1 MKGRNLVLF
10 ITPALIWG
18 STWFVIKFQLGEVEP
33 LLSVCYRFAFAGLI
47 LLAYSKFKRMNLRFS
62 PRQHLFMA
70 LQGALLFGCN
80 YWLIYISEYYL
91 TSGLVA
97 IAFSTLVFMN
107 IIFNS
112 LLLRNPL
119 NRQVIFGAAFG
130 IAGTVLIFKEELT
143 GLSLED
149 DTFIGLVFCFTGV
162 LFASLGNI
170 TSAFNQGRRLPVI
183 QTNAFGMLYGAT
195 LMFFIAL
202 VSNKPVVIDLS
213 FPYLASL
220 AYLVIFG
227 SIIAFSTYL
236 TLIGRIGADK
246 AAYVIVA
253 VPVIALV
260 ISTIFENYVLTGDAI
275 AGIFLIVMGNAL
287 TLKRKW

>member
-1 MKGRNLVLF
+1 MKCRNLILF
-10 ITPALIWG
+10 VTPAVIWG
-18 STWFVIKFQLGEVEP
+18 STWFVIKFQLGVVDP

-47 LLAYSKFKRMNLRFS
+47 LLVYSKLRELNLQFS
-62 PRQHLFMA
+62 LRQHLFMA

-112 LLLRNPL
+112 LLLRNPV
-119 NRQVIFGAAFG
+119 RRKVIVGAMFG
-130 IAGTVLIFKEELT
+130 IAGTLLIFQEELS
-143 GLSLED
+143 GLSFED
-149 DTFIGLVFCFTGV
+149 ETFVGLVFCLVGV

-170 TSAFNQGRRLPVI
+170 TSAFNQKGRLPVI

-195 LMFFIAL
+195 LMLLIAVL
-202 VSNKPVVIDLS
+202 SGKPVLIDLS
-213 FPYLASL
+213 FAYLSSL

-260 ISTIFENYVLTGDAI
+260 ISTIFESYLPSVYAI
-275 AGIFLIVMGNAL
+275 AGIFLSVIGNGLAL
-287 TLKRKW
+287 RKK